1 MRGSNTPLPHLP
13 TLRTIFTNLR
23 DQREVLAGVESTR
36 SQVIFRENLP

>member
-1 MRGSNTPLPHLP
+1 
-13 TLRTIFTNLR
+13 LRTIFTNLR